1 MRIRVELE
9 PGDHGIARPQR
20 VHLDGHQIDVVE
32 TLDRWYGR
40 DYCYIKVKSRDES
53 VYILRLDETHTEWEL
68 TMFQRAQDGGP
79 RPRLAPDD
87 LARSTHS
94 RQ

>member
-1 MRIRVELE
+1 M
-9 PGDHGIARPQR
+9 PIAVKLIVNLLLSMMVGR
-20 VHLDGHQIDVVE
+20 VHLDGRRIDVVE

-79 RPRLAPDD
+79 RPSA
-87 LARSTHS
+87 
-94 RQ
+94 

>member
-1 MRIRVELE
+1 MRVQVELSA
-9 PGDHGIARPQR
+9 DDRGIAIPQR
-20 VHLDGHQIDVVE
+20 VHLDGRQIDVVE

-68 TMFQRAQDGGP
+68 TMFQRVQDGGHG
-79 RPRLAPDD
+79 LAPDD
-87 LARSTHS
+87 LACSVHS

>member
-1 MRIRVELE
+1 VMRIRVELE
-9 PGDHGIARPQR
+9 LGDHGIAILQR
-20 VHLDGHQIDVVE
+20 VHLDERRIDVVE

-68 TMFQRAQDGGP
+68 TMFQRTQDGGP
-79 RPRLAPDD
+79 RPGA
-87 LARSTHS
+87 
-94 RQ
+94 